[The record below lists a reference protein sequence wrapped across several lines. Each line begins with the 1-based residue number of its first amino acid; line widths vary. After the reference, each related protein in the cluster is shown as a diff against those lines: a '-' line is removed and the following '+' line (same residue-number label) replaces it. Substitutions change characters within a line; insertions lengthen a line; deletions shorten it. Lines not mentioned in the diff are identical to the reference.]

1 MKVKCQVSNVKCQVS
16 SVKCQKG
23 QVMIIALVFLA
34 VVLII
39 ASSLFTRVADFIRF
53 GSNSVMK
60 EQATQLADAGID
72 YAVQRLND
80 LAGAY
85 PDLDGEGTDTQ
96 TLPTG
101 QVAIEVENKS
111 QNLKTITA
119 TGYIPNSTNPRAKRT
134 VKVDVYSGQ
143 GTSFRYAVQVGSE
156 GVDMSQSSTINGN
169 VYSNGNI
176 TAGNG
181 NQQTIDGEAWA
192 AGTIASPPISVTK
205 LPLHPLASPEPLPD
219 INQIVD
225 DAKTAATAGGIID
238 CTDTPTECTIST
250 SRNIGPNQYINGNLT
265 ITNNITV
272 TMKGPIWVEGNS
284 YTFSMSQGNT
294 ILKLDNGFASNN
306 VVLLVDGT
314 INLTQGG
321 SLQPTNGTPPGY
333 IMLVS
338 NSSSS
343 QAIQI
348 SQSGTTAIFY
358 ALAGGA
364 ELSQSANVTSLVANK
379 LTMTQ
384 SSTLTY
390 DTGLANANF
399 TTGPGGSWQ
408 VKKGTYKYTSSP

>member
-1 MKVKCQVSNVKCQVS
+1 M
-16 SVKCQKG
+16 
-23 QVMIIALVFLA
+23 
-34 VVLII
+34 
-39 ASSLFTRVADFIRF
+39 
-53 GSNSVMK
+53 
-60 EQATQLADAGID
+60 
-72 YAVQRLND
+72 
-80 LAGAY
+80 
-85 PDLDGEGTDTQ
+85 
-96 TLPTG
+96 
-101 QVAIEVENKS
+101 
-111 QNLKTITA
+111 
-119 TGYIPNSTNPRAKRT
+119 
-134 VKVDVYSGQ
+134 DVYSGQ

-192 AGTIASPPISVTK
+192 VGTIASPPISVTK
-205 LPLHPLASPEPLPD
+205 LPLHPLASPEPVSD
-219 INQIVD
+219 ISPIVD
-225 DAKTAATAGGIID
+225 DAKTAATAGGTTT
-238 CTDTPTECTIST
+238 CSPKCTIDYVT
-250 SRNIGPNQYINGNLT
+250 SIGPQKYVGDLEITGNV
-265 ITNNITV
+265 TV
-272 TMKGPIWVEGNS
+272 TMNGSIWVAKDDLGNGGN
-284 YTFSMSQGNT
+284 FSMSQGGT
-294 ILKLDNGFASNN
+294 TLKLDNSFYSNN
-306 VVLLVDGT
+306 VAMVVDNT

-321 SLQPTNGTPPGY
+321 ALKPTNANPKGY

-338 NSSSS
+338 ASTNS

-399 TTGPGGSWQ
+399 TTGPGGAWV
-408 VKKGTYKYTSSP
+408 VKKGTYKFTSSP